1 MKRALSF
8 RARLF
13 LVVLPSLLV
22 VAALAYA
29 AVAPRLAQANLAKRA
44 SVDGKQAEAS
54 MLFFDE
60 LQVESTFTGRYL
72 RTKGATAKADL
83 ILQRV
88 KTDTARQ
95 NFVTLV
101 LPRSQQRDD
110 GVNGLTGVAISAT
123 FDLDQHRSQIDGF
136 TISADESFA
145 TFNRFERATVVLSG
159 ALTSGDGDEGLA
171 KFGNLIST
179 FLEFKEAKGE
189 LYSYPASRVDGAKWS
204 DAELTTFL
212 GLEDNAQ
219 RAVRLF
225 SATADVASRRTLNTL
240 TNGADYRA
248 NDALATTLL
257 DAANKKAATSVTSD
271 DWVISANKALAS
283 INSIDDENFRLFS
296 IQADNLA
303 ITGRNSAIVYGTI
316 GLLGFLAAAISALLV
331 GRNLTRRLKRVTSD
345 AHTIAVDRLPE
356 VLETLRHPTPEALAG
371 ALPQIASDKN
381 DEIGQLANDF
391 NQILRTSIE
400 TSLEHSQRQAATM
413 TNLLVNL
420 GRRNQSLIDRQL
432 DLIDQLESSEQN
444 PDLLE
449 SLFKLDHMVTRQRR
463 NAESLLILAGSKRS
477 RSWSAPVAL
486 SDVIRGAISEVAD
499 LNRVR
504 FEVQPGNDLLLSGQY
519 AVDLSHLLAELIENA
534 TLFSNPTTAVTVR
547 VQRGPLHF
555 RVWVIDSGVGMSEE
569 ELVSANVIVS
579 DPPLIEE
586 LATDRV
592 GFQVVGRLAQRF
604 GVRVRVQNNPSGGV
618 AASVDLPAAL
628 FDSLNQD
635 VPVVAEAE
643 SAVRAASRSG
653 EPPVIARPEETAAL
667 EHSDNDFPA
676 ELLPSDAK
684 PAGSAA
690 AVPVVTASSVL
701 RQSRA
706 GAPAPAMK
714 FDASI
719 VPPSVRSAQQ
729 SKSANPGELPRR
741 NSSTNDL
748 PGNIVPRPAP
758 KRPDDGASAVPDVT
772 ALPRRGDATPAPLP
786 RRGSPTAG
794 PAAAAP
800 ESLPR
805 RESPAD
811 AESVTAAGLPR
822 RGALNG
828 TFGAAGAEVARR
840 LPDSTGGAGAG
851 NDAERRARMM
861 TSFTQGVDAGRDDDQ
876 HNNGD
881 KS

>member
-8 RARLF
+8 RTRLF

-29 AVAPRLAQANLAKRA
+29 ATAPRLAQANRARRA
-44 SVDGKQAEAS
+44 SVDGKQANAA

-60 LQVESTFTGRYL
+60 LQVESTLSGRYI
-72 RTKGATAKADL
+72 RTKGAAAKAEL
-83 ILQRV
+83 TLQRSR
-88 KTDTARQ
+88 TDVQRQ
-95 NFVTLV
+95 QFNDLV
-101 LPRSQQRDD
+101 LTRSQQKDD
-110 GVNGLTGVAISAT
+110 GVFGLTNAAISAS
-123 FDLDQHRSQIDGF
+123 FDLDQLRAQVDGLSMSSDEAFAAFNRSQ
-136 TISADESFA
+136 
-145 TFNRFERATVVLSG
+145 RAAVVLAST
-159 ALTSGDGDEGLA
+159 LTSGTGDEALA
-171 KFGNLIST
+171 KVGNIISS
-179 FLEFKEAKGE
+179 FLDFKEAKGE
-189 LYSYPASRVDGAKWS
+189 VYTYPAGRVDGSRWS
-204 DAELTTFL
+204 DAELATFR

-219 RAVRLF
+219 RAIRTF
-225 SATADVASRRTLNTL
+225 AATSDVASNRTLNTL
-240 TNGADYRA
+240 TNGPSYRA
-248 NDALATTLL
+248 NDALAASLVESAT
-257 DAANKKAATSVTSD
+257 KKATTSIGSDEWVTS
-271 DWVISANKALAS
+271 ANQALES
-283 INSIDDENFRLFS
+283 INGIDDENFRLFS
-296 IQADNLA
+296 IKADNLA
-303 ITGRNSAIVYGTI
+303 ITSRNAAILYSTLGA
-316 GLLGFLAAAISALLV
+316 LGFLAAAISALLV

-345 AHTIAVDRLPE
+345 AHSIAVDRLPE

-371 ALPQIASDKN
+371 ALPQIVSDKN

-400 TSLEHSQRQAATM
+400 TSLEHSQRQASTM

-534 TLFSNPTTAVTVR
+534 TLFSNPATAVTVR

-569 ELVSANVIVS
+569 ELLNANVIVS
-579 DPPLIEE
+579 NPPLIEE

-592 GFQVVGRLAQRF
+592 GFQVVGRLALRF

-635 VPVVAEAE
+635 LPVVAEAE
-643 SAVRAASRSG
+643 SAVRAATTNG
-653 EPPVIARPEETAAL
+653 ELPVILRPAPAVPEQ
-667 EHSDNDFPA
+667 SDTDFPA
-676 ELLPSDAK
+676 EMTPTA
-684 PAGSAA
+684 SAA
-690 AVPVVTASSVL
+690 LTPVTPVVPVSPPV
-701 RQSRA
+701 RQSRT

-719 VPPSVRSAQQ
+719 VPPAVRSAQPTQ
-729 SKSANPGELPRR
+729 SSNGQGLPRR
-741 NSSTNDL
+741 DGRTDM
-748 PGNIVPRPAP
+748 PGNIIPRPAP
-758 KRPDDGASAVPDVT
+758 KRDGHGTSDGSDPA
-772 ALPRRGDATPAPLP
+772 ALPRRGDAAPAALP
-786 RRGSPTAG
+786 RRDAA
-794 PAAAAP
+794 PAASTAP
-800 ESLPR
+800 TGLPR
-805 RESPAD
+805 REPAN
-811 AESVTAAGLPR
+811 AESVTPAGLPR
-822 RGALNG
+822 RDALNG
-828 TFGAAGAEVARR
+828 TFGAAGADVARR
-840 LPDSTGGAGAG
+840 LPDAPGESGAN

-861 TSFTQGVDAGRDDDQ
+861 KSFTQGVDAGRDDDQ